1 MTIVMRTMLRAAF
14 LGTVAL
20 ATPVLADE
28 VIVTQDSTAW
38 RNLPAELREDA
49 TAGITDTVGR
59 SGNGS
64 LELTGPRTRFAIGNI
79 YSRADDRSLAL
90 LSDVTAL
97 TFDWRI
103 AGDSS
108 NPYNPDYTPA
118 LRLHI
123 WDAGA
128 GVRREII
135 WEGAYNNVYGPQTS
149 ADQWYSTSATDRFY
163 VGAGNENSGVTIAQW
178 ASSFA
183 AGSFVTAISVG
194 SGGGAGD
201 YHAFADNVT
210 LATGTGSTTYN
221 FEVAA
226 VPEPASWALM
236 LTGFGLVG
244 ATMRRRRIR
253 VAFGA

>member
-1 MTIVMRTMLRAAF
+1 MTIVMRRLLRVAF
-14 LGTVAL
+14 LGSVAMAAPAL
-20 ATPVLADE
+20 ADT
-28 VIVTQDSTAW
+28 VIVTPDSTEW
-38 RNLPAELREDA
+38 RNLPDELRENA
-49 TAGITDTVGR
+49 TAGITDTIGR

-79 YSRADDRSLAL
+79 YSAANDRSLAL

-128 GVRREII
+128 SVRREII
-135 WEGAYNNVYGPQTS
+135 WEGVYNNVYGPQTS
-149 ADQWYSTSATDRFY
+149 PDQWYSSAATDRFY
-163 VGAGNENSGVTIAQW
+163 VGAGNENAGVTIAQW
-178 ASSFA
+178 ANSFA

-194 SGGGAGD
+194 SGGGAGA

-210 LATGTGSTTYN
+210 LTTGTGSTTYN

-244 ATMRRRRIR
+244 AAMRRRRVRI
-253 VAFGA
+253 AFGV